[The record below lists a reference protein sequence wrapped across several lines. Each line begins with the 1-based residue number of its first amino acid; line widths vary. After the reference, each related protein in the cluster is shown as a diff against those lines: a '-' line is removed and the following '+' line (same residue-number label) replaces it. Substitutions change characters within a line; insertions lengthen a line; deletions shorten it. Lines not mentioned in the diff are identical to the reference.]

1 MISYETRVGKIS
13 ISEAYLSKLIGH
25 EVTSCF
31 GVVGM
36 VAGNSKQKIF
46 NLFAKE
52 DTVDTGICVTGDT
65 DSINVELHI
74 VVTYGMNI
82 NAIAE
87 SITEKVKYVVNE
99 ATGINVNKVIV
110 KVDGIKE

>member
-1 MISYETRVGKIS
+1 MIAYETRVGTVS

-36 VAGNSKQKIF
+36 VAGTGKQKLF
-46 NLFAKE
+46 NLFTKE
-52 DTVDTGICVTGDT
+52 DSVDTGICVKGNT
-65 DSINVELHI
+65 DSIDVELHI

-87 SITEKVKYVVNE
+87 SITEKVRYVVSE
-99 ATGINVNKVIV
+99 ATGITVNKVIV

>member
-1 MISYETRVGKIS
+1 MISYETRVGTIS

-46 NLFAKE
+46 NLFSKE
-52 DTVDTGICVTGDT
+52 DTVDTGICVTGNT
-65 DSINVELHI
+65 DYIDVELHI

-87 SITEKVKYVVNE
+87 SITEKVRYVVGE

>member
-1 MISYETRVGKIS
+1 MLAYETRLGTID
-13 ISEAYLSKLIGH
+13 ISEGYLSKLIGN

-36 VAGNSKQKIF
+36 VPSNNKQRLF
-46 NLFAKE
+46 NKLAKE
-52 DTVDTGICVTGDT
+52 ESIDTGIKVSGNT
-65 DSINVELHI
+65 DYVVVELHI

-87 SITEKVKYVVNE
+87 SITEKVKYVVKE
-99 ATGINVNKVIV
+99 KTGITVGKVIV